1 MRFTIAGMNK
11 ARFVNL
17 LDQISRELVRYSV
30 ARLPGDEIWDG
41 ERFVKVRQLGEADLA
56 ALLWYQKITTI
67 STLIGGQESSVSEKQ
82 SEYLN
87 RLLFGGMMSLNDL
100 SFDEEKLGTY
110 AAGLND
116 RLGELRT
123 QLFTAFHQQSGDETA

>member
-1 MRFTIAGMNK
+1 MNK

-30 ARLPGDEIWDG
+30 ARLPGDEIWNG
-41 ERFVKVRQLGEADLA
+41 ERFVKVRQFGEADLA
-56 ALLWYQKITTI
+56 ALLWYEKITTI

-82 SEYLN
+82 SEYLK

-100 SFDEEKLGTY
+100 SFNEEKLGTY
-110 AAGLND
+110 AAGLNY
-116 RLGELRT
+116 RLSELRT
-123 QLFTAFHQQSGDETA
+123 QLF